1 MALAVLNFP
10 LAALST
16 CGLDILRG
24 AARDARLF
32 ISPPNELTYRQH
44 VPGSLLV
51 DDEFVADALR
61 QLAIDACGRAS
72 HALGAGRQLILER
85 GSRSAVHHAS
95 RDSCDGKR
103 EWEYNVGETHRVGSL
118 VCVEGE

>member
-1 MALAVLNFP
+1 
-10 LAALST
+10 
-16 CGLDILRG
+16 
-24 AARDARLF
+24 
-32 ISPPNELTYRQH
+32 
-44 VPGSLLV
+44 LLV

-72 HALGAGRQLILER
+72 RALGAGRQLILER
-85 GSRSAVHHAS
+85 GSRLAVHHAS